1 MAKLP
6 ATDGEREAFLMSMT
20 NYRTPYAE
28 GMDEFTEKKSR
39 FIGHIFKVTEGAQAV
54 EIIKQM
60 QKKYWDASCNAY
72 GYIVEEGRVMRYSDG
87 GEPQGTAG
95 QPILEVLKKEELFDV
110 LCVVT
115 RYFGGIKLG
124 AGGLTR
130 AYGHGAKIAVDAAGI
145 ALMTPYRQASALCPY
160 RLLETVR
167 SLLPQLEAE
176 ETGADYAADVT
187 LSFSLPDEKYREF
200 EEKIVDVTAGTV
212 RPQPGD
218 VKLFAKRIR

>member
-1 MAKLP
+1 
-6 ATDGEREAFLMSMT
+6 MSMI

-28 GMDEFTEKKSR
+28 GSDEFTEKKSR

-95 QPILEVLKKEELFDV
+95 QPILEELFDV

-115 RYFGGIKLG
+115 RYFGGVKLG

-145 ALMTPYRQASALCPY
+145 ALMTPYRQADALCPY

-187 LSFSLPDEKYREF
+187 LSFSLPDEKYQEF
-200 EEKIVDVTAGTV
+200 EEKIVDVTAGVV
-212 RPQPGD
+212 RPRPGE

>member
-1 MAKLP
+1 
-6 ATDGEREAFLMSMT
+6 MSMI

-28 GMDEFTEKKSR
+28 GSDEFTEKKSR

-115 RYFGGIKLG
+115 RYFGGVKLG

-145 ALMTPYRQASALCPY
+145 ALMTPYRQADALCPY

-187 LSFSLPDEKYREF
+187 LSFSLPDEKYQEF
-200 EEKIVDVTAGTV
+200 EEKIVDVTAGVV
-212 RPQPGD
+212 RPQPGE